1 MKLFSAIFAC
11 IALFSG
17 CVMQDSYTGVAPGI
31 WRGTLY
37 LEGKEVTKIKTSTKD
52 YNELESSHIEGEL
65 PFNFEVKYT
74 DKDHFELIIHNGE
87 ERIVL
92 NDIQYGRNRIKERRD
107 TMRATFP
114 IFC

>member
-65 PFNFEVKYT
+65 PFTTSKFLVTPEPNA
-74 DKDHFELIIHNGE
+74 ELI
-87 ERIVL
+87 V
-92 NDIQYGRNRIKERRD
+92 
-107 TMRATFP
+107 T
-114 IFC
+114 